1 MRVCVQWMTEGSRPD
16 SVRAD
21 SREGGEATDWFSAP
35 DYAIARLL
43 IERGLAAI
51 YLIAFVVALRQ
62 FPPLLGERG
71 LLPAPDFL
79 RIATFRRAPSLFHLG
94 YSDRALRAVSWL
106 GIAGSASLVVGL
118 PQAAPLPVTM
128 LVWAGLWA
136 LYLSIVNV
144 GQTFYAFGWES
155 LLLEAGFLAIFLGN
169 AATAPPLLVL
179 FAFRWLAFRVELGA
193 GLIKLRGDRCW
204 RDLTCMDFHHETQPM
219 PNPLS
224 WYFHRLPRPI
234 HRLEVVGNF
243 VAQLVLP
250 LGLFAPQPVAGIAA
264 AGMIATQLY
273 LIVSGNYAWL
283 NWITIVVA
291 FAAVP
296 DGAFALVGIG
306 VDGGYAETP
315 IWFVALVAALALLVA
330 VLSWWPVRNLIG
342 GRQLMNYSF
351 NAYHLVNT
359 YGAFGSVTRERFE
372 VVVEGTDASDLAPDT
387 EWREYEFRGKPEDP
401 RRWPPQVAP
410 YHLRLDWLMWFA
422 ALSPAYAESWFP
434 TLVERLLAN
443 DAMIVGLLRHNPFP
457 DAPPTHVRA
466 RLFRYRFTSWRA
478 RRETGDCWVRTPVGT
493 YLPPVRLAPAS
504 TSSSARLV
512 LA

>member
-1 MRVCVQWMTEGSRPD
+1 MEARP
-16 SVRAD
+16 
-21 SREGGEATDWFSAP
+21 TDWLSAP
-35 DYAIARLL
+35 DYAIARLV

-79 RIATFRRAPSLFHLG
+79 RVATFRRAPSLFHFG
-94 YSDRALRAVSWL
+94 YSDRTLRVVAWL
-106 GIAGSASLVVGL
+106 GIAGSASLVLGL

-128 LVWAGLWA
+128 LAWASLW
-136 LYLSIVNV
+136 LGYLSIVNI

-179 FAFRWLAFRVELGA
+179 LAFRWLAFRVELGA

-204 RDLTCMDFHHETQPM
+204 RDLTCMDYHHETQPM

-250 LGLFAPQPVAGIAA
+250 LGLFAPQPVAGVAA

-273 LIVSGNYAWL
+273 LVVSGNYAWL
-283 NWITIVVA
+283 NWITIVIA
-291 FAAVP
+291 FSAVP
-296 DGAFALVGIG
+296 DGAYALVGIG
-306 VDGGYAETP
+306 LEAGYSETP
-315 IWFVALVAALALLVA
+315 IWFVALVAALALLVG

-359 YGAFGSVTRERFE
+359 YGAFGSVTRERYE
-372 VVVEGTDASDLAPDT
+372 VVVEGTDASDLGPDT
-387 EWREYEFRGKPEDP
+387 
-401 RRWPPQVAP
+401 
-410 YHLRLDWLMWFA
+410 
-422 ALSPAYAESWFP
+422 
-434 TLVERLLAN
+434 
-443 DAMIVGLLRHNPFP
+443 
-457 DAPPTHVRA
+457 
-466 RLFRYRFTSWRA
+466 
-478 RRETGDCWVRTPVGT
+478 
-493 YLPPVRLAPAS
+493 
-504 TSSSARLV
+504 
-512 LA
+512 